1 MAHRWGMAIDLD
13 RCTGCEACV
22 AACHAENNL
31 AISTPEQAEEGRT
44 THWIR
49 VDRYYEGNFPD
60 VKLKYMPV
68 LCQQCDEAPCEPVCP
83 TLATYHNPEGLN
95 VQVYNRCVGTFYCA
109 NNCPYTVR
117 YFNWFDPVWPEPL
130 QLQHNPDV
138 AVRIAGVMEK
148 CTFCIQ
154 RIQQAEIAQKV
165 KARDT
170 GNVLVP
176 DGAESKDP
184 TSLKTACQQA
194 CPAGAIVFGN
204 IADPNSKVSQLK
216 AQERNYSVLNF
227 LLTKP
232 RTTYLAR
239 LRNPNP
245 AMPDFAEPLTLQEYK
260 TKDGDPFKK
269 RERHPSPFD
278 ADGNNVKGGKGAE

>member
-49 VDRYYEGNFPD
+49 VDRYYEGTFPD
-60 VKLKYMPV
+60 VKVKYVPV

-154 RIQQAEIAQKV
+154 RIRRGKDEAEAAGQPV
-165 KARDT
+165 A
-170 GNVLVP
+170 
-176 DGAESKDP
+176 DGDIQP
-184 TSLKTACQQA
+184 ACVQS
-194 CPAGAIVFGN
+194 CPSEAMVFGDLN
-204 IADPNSKVSQLK
+204 DPESKVSRL
-216 AQERNYSVLNF
+216 AENSRATR
-227 LLTKP
+227 LLEDLGTKP
-232 RTTYLAR
+232 KVFYL
-239 LRNPNP
+239 
-245 AMPDFAEPLTLQEYK
+245 
-260 TKDGDPFKK
+260 
-269 RERHPSPFD
+269 ER
-278 ADGNNVKGGKGAE
+278 GR